1 MERARSLETFLRAP
15 VGRWI
20 LAAPTAL
27 VYCASSELGGC
38 TAWGRPTRDDV
49 ERMLAAFVAYRSA
62 AVAARVDLVLD
73 GRGIEGADPEAFA
86 YLLSWLGAHR
96 ADLVDRV
103 RLQYGVIN
111 DGMIGVLLAGI
122 LPVLGETHDFRV
134 VRDARDAFRALSA
147 GGDAICD
154 ELEGLV
160 AEARAVPRELREL
173 RELLRSGSRGAT
185 IERAA
190 TSLRVSVRSLQRALA
205 ESDTTF
211 RDEVRDARFEEARA
225 LLVEGDEKIATI
237 ARRVGVSENALTL
250 LVRQKTGA
258 TPAELRKQ
266 HR

>member
-20 LAAPTAL
+20 LASPVAI
-27 VYCASSELGGC
+27 VFCASPELGGC
-38 TAWGRPTRDDV
+38 IAWGRPTRDDV
-49 ERMLAAFVAYRSA
+49 ERLLAAFAVYQSA

-73 GRGIEGADPEAFA
+73 GRGIEGVDPEAMA
-86 YLLSWLGAHR
+86 HLLSWLGAHR
-96 ADLVDRV
+96 TGLVDRV
-103 RLQYGVIN
+103 RLQYGVIH
-111 DGMIGVLLAGI
+111 DGLIGLLLAGI
-122 LPVLGETHDFRV
+122 LPAVGETHVFRV
-134 VRDARDAFRALSA
+134 VRDPRDAFRALSA
-147 GGDAICD
+147 QGDAICD

-160 AEARAVPRELREL
+160 AQARAVPRELREL
-173 RELLRSGSRGAT
+173 RDLLRSGSRGAT

-190 TSLRVSVRSLQRALA
+190 ASLRVSVRSLQRALA

-225 LLVEGDEKIATI
+225 LLVGGDEKISTI
-237 ARRVGVSENALTL
+237 ARRVGVSENALIQ
-250 LVRQKTGA
+250 LVRLKTGV

>member
-1 MERARSLETFLRAP
+1 M
-15 VGRWI
+15 
-20 LAAPTAL
+20 
-27 VYCASSELGGC
+27 
-38 TAWGRPTRDDV
+38 
-49 ERMLAAFVAYRSA
+49 AYRSA

-73 GRGIEGADPEAFA
+73 GRGIEGVDPEAFA
-86 YLLSWLGAHR
+86 HLLSWLGAQR
-96 ADLVDRV
+96 ADLVARI

-122 LPVLGETHDFRV
+122 LPVLGETHVFRV

-147 GGDAICD
+147 HGDAICD

-160 AEARAVPRELREL
+160 AQARDVPRELREL
-173 RELLRSGSRGAT
+173 RDLLRSGSRGAT

-225 LLVEGDEKIATI
+225 LLVSGDEKISTI
-237 ARRVGVSENALTL
+237 ARRMGVSENALTQ
-250 LVRQKTGA
+250 LVRHKTGV